1 MTQGQ
6 TGKRANGQSTV
17 FRLVLNGKERTLAG
31 EATLP
36 SLLDELG
43 VNRRLVA
50 VAHNGEVVP
59 RDRYEEVVLRDGDR
73 VEIVRMVGGG

>member
-1 MTQGQ
+1 M
-6 TGKRANGQSTV
+6 
-17 FRLVLNGKERTLAG
+17 LNGKERVVAAG
-31 EATLP
+31 MTLP
-36 SLLDELG
+36 ELLDELG

-59 RDRYEEVVLRDGDR
+59 RDNYDDIVLRDGDA

>member
-1 MTQGQ
+1 MI
-6 TGKRANGQSTV
+6 RHSISVTV
-17 FRLVLNGKERTLAG
+17 NGKARSLAG
-31 EATLP
+31 EMSLP
-36 SLLDELG
+36 ELLDELG

-59 RDRYEEVVLRDGDR
+59 RDRYAEVVLRAGDR